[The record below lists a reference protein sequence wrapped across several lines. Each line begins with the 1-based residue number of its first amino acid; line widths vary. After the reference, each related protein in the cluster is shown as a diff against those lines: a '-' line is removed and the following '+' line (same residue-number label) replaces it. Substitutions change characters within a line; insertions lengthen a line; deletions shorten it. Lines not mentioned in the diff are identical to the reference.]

1 MQVILKAIKFN
12 HDPLSET
19 GDAFNIRRN
28 ETEPVNVPEWR
39 RDISVKPEDSP
50 AAYAICET
58 RGHTITIQAQFS
70 STDISNAKVLVRAVA
85 ARPRRQ
91 RSGLIGSLLRAFGLV
106 TAVVPK
112 HLRRVKDRKLIE
124 QLQDGN
130 ATSRLPGSSVA
141 SILLM
146 PGALRSAGKAP
157 EIIVRNG
164 TSTVQLKF
172 SNDAD
177 GFSS

>member
-112 HLRRVKDRKLIE
+112 HLRRGQGQETDRTTAGRQRDKSSAWLICRLHPPHAWCST
-124 QLQDGN
+124 QRRKSTGN
-130 ATSRLPGSSVA
+130 NCEKRYEHC
-141 SILLM
+141 SIEVL
-146 PGALRSAGKAP
+146 
-157 EIIVRNG
+157 
-164 TSTVQLKF
+164 
-172 SNDAD
+172 
-177 GFSS
+177 